1 MGKVKTFIEWTED
14 LSVGVQEID
23 EQHKVLVGL
32 LNKLYEAIIL
42 RQDNSKTIHSIV
54 NELNQYT
61 IIHFA
66 VEESLMRIFDYPL
79 YEEHKRHH
87 QELTKQVADLRSKLQ
102 NNETAISMDL
112 LNFLRHW
119 LTEHIMGDDK
129 KYGPFLLERGLN
141 KNWKRSWVG
150 KIWDTIH

>member
-1 MGKVKTFIEWTED
+1 MGKVKKFIEWTED

-42 RQDNSKTIHSIV
+42 RQDDPKTVRSII

-66 VEESLMRIFDYPL
+66 VEESLMRIFDYPA

-87 QELTKQVADLRSKLQ
+87 QELTKQVIDLRRKLQ
-102 NNETAISMDL
+102 TDDNAISMDL

-129 KYGPFLLERGLN
+129 KYGPFLLERGLT
-141 KNWKRSWVG
+141 KKWQRSWVG